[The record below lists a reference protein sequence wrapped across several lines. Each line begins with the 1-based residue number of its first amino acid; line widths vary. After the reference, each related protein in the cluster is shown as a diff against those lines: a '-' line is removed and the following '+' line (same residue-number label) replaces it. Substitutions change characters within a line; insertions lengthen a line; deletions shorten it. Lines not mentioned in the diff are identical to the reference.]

1 MIPHPSIAAKE
12 EKIFRSV
19 VEHMLDAALIM
30 DWDGTILFANNTALQ
45 LMEMTSSQQMI
56 GQNAAQFV
64 QSESLPR
71 VVSDLE
77 AVRSGRSGFLSQYL
91 LKTAQ
96 GNDLWVEGLGT
107 MITVGSRVLDLVIL
121 RDITVRRRLEA
132 ELREAYTEQERCI
145 DERTAALNQLNI
157 ALRAEITERR
167 RIEAALRESEEK
179 FRICA
184 EAAPVGIFIYQG
196 SRYRYLNPACEVITG
211 YSRDEL
217 FAMDIWEIAHP
228 DLRET
233 VQNRI
238 ELRQRGT
245 SPYERYELVIIT
257 KGGEERWLDTS
268 VTLMEYQGRPAG
280 LAVLVDITEQKRV
293 AAALMRSEERYRSFL
308 DTLTDMIF
316 ITDRKGQLIY
326 VNPTLEQCLGYSE
339 SMAGKLFTDIVVPE
353 YREETVARY
362 RRGMAGEG
370 VPIYEIEFLRAD
382 GTRLPVELNV
392 TTYQDEEGHPAGR
405 IGVARDISERR
416 EEEKLYQIMART
428 SAAGVYIV
436 QDGRFQF
443 INPNAAAY
451 AGYRAEELIGMES
464 QSILHPDD
472 REEATR
478 NAVRMLRGEST
489 HPYSFRIRTKDGR
502 SRWIMETV
510 ATIRY
515 RDRRAILG
523 NSMDVTERMEMEKRL
538 AESEVRYRSLFEGAG
553 DGILILE
560 EEKFIVCNRKAREIF
575 QCREEDLLGRSPAQF
590 STPRQADGSESEQQ
604 AHERLEFA
612 GRGIP
617 QFFEWRHCR
626 KDGKPFFA
634 EVNLIRLDIP
644 GKNLIQSIVR
654 DISDRKAV
662 EAALQASEER
672 YRMIVENIEEGYY
685 ETDLRGN
692 ISFVND
698 ACQRIIGVG
707 RQELLGNNF
716 RVFTSAKDAKK
727 LFHHFKNIFKT
738 GQSLRDLV
746 WQVERPDGRE
756 QHLEVSASLI
766 RDAAGRPSG
775 FRGLIRDVTER
786 RRAEEKVQWIAYHDH
801 LTGLPNRLLFQD
813 RFTQLQAQ
821 AKRKDELF
829 AVAVMDLNRFK
840 EVNDQFGHAMGD
852 MLLCGVSARLSH
864 HLREGDTVARM
875 GGDEFLLLLP
885 GIRERRDAVP
895 LGEKIMQ
902 IFQQPFEASGQRFT
916 LTASVGMAVFPMDGV
931 DYEVLIRKADQAM
944 YRAKSEGRGVIV
956 SNDP

>member
-1 MIPHPSIAAKE
+1 MVSHPSIATKE
-12 EKIFRSV
+12 EEIFRSV
-19 VEHMLDAALIM
+19 VENMLDATLIM
-30 DWDGTILFANNTALQ
+30 DWDGTILFANDTALR
-45 LMEMTSSQQMI
+45 LMEMTSSEQMI
-56 GQNAAQFV
+56 GQNAAVFV
-64 QSESLPR
+64 QPESLSR

-77 AVRSGRSGFLSQYL
+77 AVRSGTTGFVSQYL

-107 MITVGSRVLDLVIL
+107 MITLGSRVLDLVIL
-121 RDITVRRRLEA
+121 RDINIRRRLEA
-132 ELREAYTEQERCI
+132 ELREAYAEQERRI
-145 DERTAALNQLNI
+145 DERTAALKKLNSE
-157 ALRAEITERR
+157 LRTEIDERL

-179 FRICA
+179 FRKCA
-184 EAAPVGIFIYQG
+184 ETAPVGIFIYQG
-196 SRYRYLNPACEVITG
+196 SRYRYLNPACAKITG
-211 YSRDEL
+211 YSQDEL
-217 FAMDIWEIAHP
+217 FAMDIWEIARP
-228 DLRET
+228 DLRGA
-233 VQNRI
+233 VRNRI
-238 ELRQRGT
+238 ELRQRENF
-245 SPYERYELVIIT
+245 SSERYELVIIT

-268 VTLMEYQGRPAG
+268 VTVMEYQGRPAG
-280 LAVLVDITEQKRV
+280 LAVLVDITEQKRA
-293 AAALMRSEERYRSFL
+293 AAALKRGEERYRSFL
-308 DTLTDMIF
+308 NTLKDMIF
-316 ITDRKGQLIY
+316 ITDRKGRLIY
-326 VNPTLEQCLGYSE
+326 MNPALEQRLGYSE
-339 SMAGKLFTDIVVPE
+339 SIVGKLFTEIVVPE
-353 YREETVARY
+353 YREDTVARY
-362 RRGMAGEG
+362 HQGMAGEG
-370 VPIYEIEFLRAD
+370 VPIYEIEFMPAD
-382 GTRLPVELNV
+382 GAGIPVELNV

-428 SAAGVYIV
+428 SSAGVYIV

-451 AGYRAEELIGMES
+451 AGYRAEEMIGMES

-538 AESEVRYRSLFEGAG
+538 AESEVRYRSLFEGAS

-575 QCREEDLLGRSPAQF
+575 QCREEDLLGRSPARF
-590 STPRQADGSESEQQ
+590 STPRQPDGGDSEQQ

-654 DISDRKAV
+654 DISDRKAA

-716 RVFTSAKDAKK
+716 RVFTSAEDAKK

-746 WQVERPDGRE
+746 WQVERHDGRE

-786 RRAEEKVQWIAYHDH
+786 HRAEEKVQWIAYHDH

-813 RFTQLQAQ
+813 RFAQLKAQ
-821 AKRKDELF
+821 AKRKGELF
-829 AVAVMDLNRFK
+829 AVGVMDLDRFK
-840 EVNDQFGHAMGD
+840 EVNDQFGHATGD
-852 MLLCGVSARLSH
+852 LLLCGVSARLSH

-885 GIRERRDAVP
+885 GIQVRQSAAP

-902 IFQQPFEASGQRFT
+902 IFRQPFEVSGQSFT
-916 LTASVGMAVFPMDGV
+916 LTASVGMAVYPADGV

-944 YRAKSEGRGVIV
+944 YQAKAQGGGLVV
-956 SNDP
+956 SADL

>member
-12 EKIFRSV
+12 EEIFRSV

-30 DWDGTILFANNTALQ
+30 DWDGTILFANNTALR
-45 LMEMTSSQQMI
+45 LMEMTSPRQMI
-56 GQNAAQFV
+56 GQNAAGFV
-64 QSESLPR
+64 QPESLPR
-71 VVSDLE
+71 VVADLE
-77 AVRSGRSGFLSQYL
+77 AVRSGRNGFLSQYL

-107 MITVGSRVLDLVIL
+107 MIAVGSRVLDLVIL
-121 RDITVRRRLEA
+121 RDISARRRLEA
-132 ELREAYTEQERCI
+132 ELREAYAEQERRI
-145 DERTAALNQLNI
+145 DERTATLNHLNSE
-157 ALRAEITERR
+157 LRTEIDERR
-167 RIEAALRESEEK
+167 RIEASLRESEEK
-179 FRICA
+179 FRKCA

-196 SRYRYLNPACEVITG
+196 SRYRYLNPACEEITG

-217 FAMDIWEIAHP
+217 FAMDIWEIARP
-228 DLRET
+228 DLREAVRT
-233 VQNRI
+233 RV
-238 ELRQRGT
+238 ELRQRG
-245 SPYERYELVIIT
+245 SFPSERYELVIIT

-268 VTLMEYQGRPAG
+268 ATVTEYQGRPAG
-280 LAVLVDITEQKRV
+280 LAVLVDITEQKLA
-293 AAALMRSEERYRSFL
+293 AAALKRSEERYRSFL

-316 ITDRKGQLIY
+316 ITDRKGRLVY
-326 VNPTLEQCLGYSE
+326 VNPALEKCLGYSE
-339 SMAGKLFTDIVVPE
+339 SMVGKFFTDIVVPE
-353 YREETVARY
+353 CREETVARY
-362 RRGMAGEG
+362 HRGMAGAR
-370 VPIYEIEFLRAD
+370 VPIYEIEFMLAD
-382 GTRLPVELNV
+382 GARLPVELNV

-451 AGYRAEELIGMES
+451 AGYRAEEMIGMES

-538 AESEVRYRSLFEGAG
+538 AESEVRYRSLFEGAS

-612 GRGIP
+612 GRGIS

-885 GIRERRDAVP
+885 GIRGRQDAAP

-902 IFQQPFEASGQRFT
+902 IFQQPFETAGQRFT
-916 LTASVGMAVFPMDGV
+916 LTASAGMAVFPADGV

>member
-1 MIPHPSIAAKE
+1 MVSHPSIATKE
-12 EKIFRSV
+12 EEIFRSV
-19 VEHMLDAALIM
+19 VENMLDATLIM
-30 DWDGTILFANNTALQ
+30 DWDGTILFANDTALR
-45 LMEMTSSQQMI
+45 LMEMTSSEQMI
-56 GQNAAQFV
+56 GQNAAVFV
-64 QSESLPR
+64 QPESLSR

-77 AVRSGRSGFLSQYL
+77 AVRSGTTGFVSQYL

-107 MITVGSRVLDLVIL
+107 MITLGSRVLDLVIL
-121 RDITVRRRLEA
+121 RDINIRRRLEA
-132 ELREAYTEQERCI
+132 ELREAYAEQERRI
-145 DERTAALNQLNI
+145 DERTAALKKLNSE
-157 ALRAEITERR
+157 LRTEIDERL

-179 FRICA
+179 FRKCA
-184 EAAPVGIFIYQG
+184 ETAPVGIFIYQG
-196 SRYRYLNPACEVITG
+196 SRYRYLNPACAKITG
-211 YSRDEL
+211 YSQDEL
-217 FAMDIWEIAHP
+217 FAMDIWEIARP
-228 DLRET
+228 DLRGA
-233 VQNRI
+233 VRNRI
-238 ELRQRGT
+238 ELRQRENF
-245 SPYERYELVIIT
+245 SSERYELVIIT

-268 VTLMEYQGRPAG
+268 VTVMEYQGRPAG
-280 LAVLVDITEQKRV
+280 LAVLVDITEQKRA
-293 AAALMRSEERYRSFL
+293 AAALKRGEERYRSFL
-308 DTLTDMIF
+308 NTLKDMIF
-316 ITDRKGQLIY
+316 ITDRKGRLIY
-326 VNPTLEQCLGYSE
+326 MNPALEQRLGYSE
-339 SMAGKLFTDIVVPE
+339 SIVGKLFTEIVVPE
-353 YREETVARY
+353 YREDTVARY
-362 RRGMAGEG
+362 HQGMAGEG
-370 VPIYEIEFLRAD
+370 VPIYEIEFMPAD
-382 GTRLPVELNV
+382 GAGIPVELNV

-428 SAAGVYIV
+428 SSAGVYIV

-451 AGYRAEELIGMES
+451 AGYRAEEMIGMES

-560 EEKFIVCNRKAREIF
+560 EGKFIVCNRKALEIF
-575 QCREEDLLGRSPAQF
+575 QCREEELLGRSPALF
-590 STPRQADGSESEQQ
+590 STPRQADGGNSEQQ
-604 AHERLEFA
+604 ARERLELA
-612 GRGIP
+612 GRGFP

-626 KDGKPFFA
+626 KDGKSFFA

-654 DISDRKAV
+654 DISDRKAA

-685 ETDLRGN
+685 ETDLTGN

-698 ACQRIIGVG
+698 ACQRIVG
-707 RQELLGNNF
+707 FGRHELLGNNF
-716 RVFTSAKDAKK
+716 RVFAGGEASKNI
-727 LFHHFKNIFKT
+727 LHHFKNIFKT

-746 WQVERPDGRE
+746 WQVKHPDGRE

-766 RDAAGRPSG
+766 RDAAGRRVG
-775 FRGLIRDVTER
+775 FRGLMRDVTER

-821 AKRKDELF
+821 AKRKGEFF
-829 AVAVMDLNRFK
+829 AVSVMDLDRFK
-840 EVNDQFGHAMGD
+840 EVNDRFGHAMGD
-852 MLLCGVSARLSH
+852 MLLCSVSARLSH

-885 GIRERRDAVP
+885 GIRGRQDAAP

-902 IFQQPFEASGQRFT
+902 IFQQPFETAGQRFT
-916 LTASVGMAVFPMDGV
+916 LTASAGMAVFPADGV

-944 YRAKSEGRGVIV
+944 YRAKSEGRGVIICT
-956 SNDP
+956 DP